1 MHACYLLLLK
11 YGRLDELRSFSDADE
26 ICEAFSKLQLLNRH
40 KIRRNITQTLK
51 NGSLSIQ
58 LQAAAPSSAK
68 PKAGPKSKT
77 QQPSA
82 AAAAAEA
89 ESTPSGPRSAKRN
102 SSYMVDS
109 DSDADD
115 DPLTGGGSAKKKDK
129 KANDSADDDYQPG
142 LDINLN
148 FFATKEWCFLPNL
161 PETFLKLA
169 IVK

>member
-1 MHACYLLLLK
+1 M
-11 YGRLDELRSFSDADE
+11 
-26 ICEAFSKLQLLNRH
+26 
-40 KIRRNITQTLK
+40 
-51 NGSLSIQ
+51 
-58 LQAAAPSSAK
+58 QAAAPSSAK

-82 AAAAAEA
+82 AAAVAA

-142 LDINLN
+142 LDINLK
-148 FFATKEWCFLPNL
+148 FFATLEWFFFTKFTQKKFVIGESKIDL
-161 PETFLKLA
+161 LKILFCKLLKFEKDYLSKPGMKYPSQYVSKSRLSSRA
-169 IVK
+169 S